1 MTLSQITDLRLMA
14 EAIVRKRLTAMF
26 HDHDRELGG
35 GGPSL
40 ENLIWIAA
48 AVVIALGAAAW
59 LTIKITSKEN
69 TVNP

>member
-26 HDHDRELGG
+26 HDREFGG

-40 ENLIWIAA
+40 ENLVWIAA
-48 AVVIALGAAAW
+48 AVIIALGAAAW
-59 LTIKITSKEN
+59 LTVKITSKEN